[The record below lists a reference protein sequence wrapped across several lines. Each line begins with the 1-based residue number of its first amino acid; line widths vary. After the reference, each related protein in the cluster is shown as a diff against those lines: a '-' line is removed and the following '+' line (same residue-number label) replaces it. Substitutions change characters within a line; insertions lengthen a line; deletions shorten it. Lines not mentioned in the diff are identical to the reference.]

1 MHASQNRYLIVTSLF
16 FLLVLSSCT
25 QGDHKANKANQ
36 IANQFLSD
44 SGYPGIAVSVSIGGE
59 LIFSEGFGYADLE
72 QQVPVS
78 PAETRF
84 RVGSTAKSM
93 TAMAVGQ
100 LYETGKLDLD
110 APVQDYLPD
119 YPEREGVITAR
130 LLAGHL
136 AGIRHYNGNEF
147 LSADHY
153 ATVPDGLEIFKDD
166 PLVVSPGT
174 EFRYSSYGYNLL
186 SAVVEA
192 AAGQEFLSYMD
203 ENVFD
208 RVGMQQ
214 TIADHVFPVIPHRSR
229 YYEVQEGKTYN
240 SPWVDNSYKWAG
252 GGILSTSEDL
262 VRFGVAHLSD
272 EFLSRDTIETLWT
285 SQLTLDGKKTGYG
298 IGWFTENDNAG
309 RRVIRHSGGSI
320 GGTTNFRIFP
330 DDGLVIAVI
339 TNTSGADIGPLTDDL
354 IEVFLSQ

>member
-1 MHASQNRYLIVTSLF
+1 MRAAKNYFLFVSGLI
-16 FLLVLSSCT
+16 FLLMLSSCT
-25 QGDHKANKANQ
+25 QGDHRANKADQ
-36 IANQFLSD
+36 VTNQFLAN
-44 SGYPGIAVSVSIGGE
+44 SGFPGIAVSVSIDGE
-59 LIFSEGFGYADLE
+59 LVFSEGFGYADLE

-78 PAETRF
+78 AATTRF

-93 TAMAVGQ
+93 TAMAVGK
-100 LYETGKLDLD
+100 LVETGRLDLD

-119 YPEREGVITAR
+119 YPEKDGVVTTR

-147 LSADHY
+147 LIAEHY
-153 ATVPDGLEIFKDD
+153 PTVEDGLAIFRND
-166 PLVVSPGT
+166 PLVSLPGA
-174 EFRYSSYGYNLL
+174 EFNYSSYGYNLL

-192 AAGQEFLSYMD
+192 AAGQEFLSYM
-203 ENVFD
+203 EETVFD
-208 RVGMQQ
+208 PVGMEQ
-214 TIADHVFPVIPHRSR
+214 TIADHVYPIVPNRSR
-229 YYEVQEGKTYN
+229 YYEVQDGVTYN

-262 VRFGVAHLSD
+262 VRFGVAHLSGD
-272 EFLSRDTIETLWT
+272 FLSRDTIETLWT
-285 SQLTLDGKKTGYG
+285 SQSTLDGEETGYG
-298 IGWFTENDNAG
+298 IGWFTETDSAG

-339 TNTSGADIGPLTDDL
+339 TNTSSAAIGPLTDDL